1 MGFNMIWGM
10 VKGQLKP
17 PISGL
22 TYLLPKSTMAKT
34 LNQHLGSQAF
44 EKIYG
49 GSLPE
54 GVVRDVAHISQ
65 QSLMN
70 IFFRHIFVSPYR
82 NQHISLSI
90 TYASLSYNIPLII
103 FIPCCCII
111 LYHIMTGGFGNI
123 FEYGVLARSR
133 TRNGGQYVR
142 TIVNVRVRG

>member
-54 GVVRDVAHISQ
+54 GVVRCVTLISQ
-65 QSLMN
+65 YTPMKIN
-70 IFFRHIFVSPYR
+70 R
-82 NQHISLSI
+82 
-90 TYASLSYNIPLII
+90 
-103 FIPCCCII
+103 II
-111 LYHIMTGGFGNI
+111 LILSN
-123 FEYGVLARSR
+123 VL
-133 TRNGGQYVR
+133 NECQ
-142 TIVNVRVRG
+142 